1 MSPDYE
7 SKVFINMPGILV
19 YSDGDNV
26 TLTWTPT
33 DVLPAEIE
41 FSSYYSVY
49 LNVELYL
56 HDFREGWYFYNNL
69 GIVENVGFLFID
81 SLPQGPYH
89 DLLVPAAIQLSM
101 VDSETLPQYIL
112 PLAQTGQIGIWSPV
126 FYKESVRSS
135 DTSPQDFCP
144 SWVEGEREVRTEFLQ
159 QTHPC
164 PCRVEQA
171 RIGNSMFI
179 EQRST
184 VAVQQS
190 RFLYPGA
197 DTCFLSTSSR

>member
-1 MSPDYE
+1 
-7 SKVFINMPGILV
+7 MPGILV

-41 FSSYYSVY
+41 FSSCYSVY

-89 DLLVPAAIQLSM
+89 DLLVPAAIPLSV
-101 VDSETLPQYIL
+101 VDSETLATIHPSSSTDW
-112 PLAQTGQIGIWSPV
+112 ANWHM
-126 FYKESVRSS
+126 ESSV
-135 DTSPQDFCP
+135 
-144 SWVEGEREVRTEFLQ
+144 LQ
-159 QTHPC
+159 
-164 PCRVEQA
+164 
-171 RIGNSMFI
+171 RICTI
-179 EQRST
+179 IRYQ
-184 VAVQQS
+184 
-190 RFLYPGA
+190 
-197 DTCFLSTSSR
+197 SSRLLSILG